1 MEAYNELSDTF
12 SYLLILQERLLKQQ
26 TVDRKLSAERQAKQ
40 KAVAEAEAVFV
51 TDSSN
56 EKKK

>member
-51 TDSSN
+51 TDSYN